1 MISEMTN
8 VRTQAHSRGQR
19 GFSEVTNVIVKAG
32 LLAWVSAVVAL
43 GLSAQDQTAP
53 HAPGPAE
60 SLYLKLRSVGLDKS
74 RVFKI
79 REAALDRA
87 AIHLSMD
94 DGTIAFSEDAEGHIT
109 GALFLGDGDIL
120 LRPPNASERASLA
133 LFTGAA
139 ILEEKI
145 SLAYL
150 RFNDDLYEQ
159 LRPFL
164 RPAEDSESFVNLWN
178 PTAKELAQEDALRLL
193 VSFERK
199 TGSASGRDDHLLHAY
214 LRGQRLGTF
223 DVRYDST
230 LLEQISAG
238 QHRAGDGVNYYDV
251 WLSFS
256 TPTRG
261 ATAEKAASPAPEFEV
276 SDFRIKARINIPT
289 EVSAEARLNVTAKVS
304 GNRIILFELSR
315 LMQVK
320 SVEADGRPVE
330 FIHNQAI
337 EGSQLARRGN
347 DALAVFL
354 PTSMQGGEKVEL
366 VFHYS
371 GSVLSEAANGL
382 LYVGERGTWY
392 PNLGFVMAAF
402 DLEFRYPHGWTLVA
416 TGVPTGSKI
425 EGAEQV
431 ARWKSDRTIP
441 VAGFNLGKYERTVT
455 RAGSV
460 KVETYATATMERNFP
475 KAAEPLAVV
484 PDPLHRPGLVVGSA
498 APAPEPTP
506 SQNAEMVGNAAARA
520 VEFYAAHFG
529 PYPYASLELTQFPG
543 PISQGW
549 PGLVFLSSYSFLNDP
564 QRERLESNK
573 AMRLIQAQIVAH
585 ETAHQWWGDLITWNS
600 YRDQWLMESLA
611 NYSSLMLLESRNPA
625 GFRLVMQRYRDD
637 LLQEGKNG
645 SPLMNAGPVTFGLRL
660 LSSQYPDAYN
670 AISYGRGTWLLHML
684 RTMLRDAER
693 KPGTNA
699 SEDPFLRILRKLC
712 TDYEGRSITTT
723 QFLVAF
729 EAEMPRSLWYEGHKS
744 LDWFFESWVNGS
756 AVPRLELRDV
766 KFAEKVSR
774 PTASGII
781 VQKNAPETLV
791 TLVPLYGAVSGRNV
805 YLGRVFAEGH
815 ETSFRITVPAGV
827 RKVVLDP
834 EQTVLDRNR

>member
-1 MISEMTN
+1 MCALRRILEGK
-8 VRTQAHSRGQR
+8 RGY
-19 GFSEVTNVIVKAG
+19 SEVTNVIVRACILAWLIG
-32 LLAWVSAVVAL
+32 LLGL
-43 GLSAQDQTAP
+43 GLPAQDQA
-53 HAPGPAE
+53 AQQGSGPAE
-60 SLYLKLRSVGLDKS
+60 TLYLRLRSVGLDKS

-87 AIHLSMD
+87 SIHLSMD
-94 DGTIAFSEDAEGHIT
+94 DGTIAFSEDAEGHTT

-145 SLAYL
+145 SLAYF
-150 RFNDDLYEQ
+150 RFNDDLYEE

-164 RPAEDSESFVNLWN
+164 RPVEDAETFVNLWN

-193 VSFERK
+193 VSFARNS
-199 TGSASGRDDHLLHAY
+199 GAGPGRDDHLFHAF

-238 QHRAGDGVNYYDV
+238 QHRSADGVNYYDT

-256 TPTRG
+256 VPSHR
-261 ATAEKAASPAPEFEV
+261 ATTERTALPASEFDV
-276 SDFRIKARINIPT
+276 SDFRIKAKINLPT
-289 EVSAEARLNVTAKVS
+289 EVSAEASLSVTARVS
-304 GNRIILFELSR
+304 GSRIVLFELSR
-315 LMQVK
+315 LMRVK
-320 SVEADGRPVE
+320 RVEANGQPVE

-354 PTSMQGGEKVEL
+354 PAPMQAGEKVEL
-366 VFHYS
+366 VFQYS

-382 LYVGERGTWY
+382 LYVGEHGTWY
-392 PNLGFVMAAF
+392 PNMGFVMASF
-402 DLEFRYPHGWTLVA
+402 DLEFRYPQGWTLVA
-416 TGVPTGSKI
+416 TGVPTDLKA
-425 EGAEQV
+425 EGTEQV
-431 ARWKSDRTIP
+431 GHWKSDRPVP

-455 RAGSV
+455 RAGTV

-475 KAAEPLAVV
+475 QTAEPATIV
-484 PDPLHRPGLVVGSA
+484 PNPMHGPGVLVA
-498 APAPEPTP
+498 APPPAPAPTP
-506 SQNAEMVGNAAARA
+506 SQNAALVGNAAARA
-520 VEFYAAHFG
+520 LEFYATHFG

-549 PGLVFLSSYSFLNDP
+549 PGLIFLSSYSFLNDV

-573 AMRLIQAQIVAH
+573 AMRLIQSQIVAH

-625 GFRLVMQRYRDD
+625 GFRQVMQKYRDD

-670 AISYGRGTWLLHML
+670 AISYGRGTWLLYML
-684 RTMLRDAER
+684 HTMLRDADPR
-693 KPGTNA
+693 RGKGA
-699 SEDPFLRILRKLC
+699 DDPFLRVLRKLRS
-712 TDYEGRSITTT
+712 DYEGKSISTA
-723 QFLVAF
+723 QFLAAF
-729 EAEMPRSLWYEGHKS
+729 EADLPRALWYEGHKS
-744 LDWFFESWVNGS
+744 LNWFFESWVNGS
-756 AVPRLELRDV
+756 AVPRLELKDV
-766 KFAEKVSR
+766 KFAEKASH
-774 PTASGII
+774 PAASGVI
-781 VQKNAPETLV
+781 VQKDAPETLV
-791 TLVPLYGAVSGRNV
+791 TSVPVYGVVSGRNV
-805 YLGRVFAEGH
+805 YVGRVFAEGP
-815 ETSFRITVPAGV
+815 ETSFRISVPPGI
-827 RKVVLDP
+827 RKLVLDP
-834 EQTVLDRNR
+834 EQTVLDRNK